1 MLQHLEN
8 VDNLCH
14 DTVNSGQNPQAGES
28 RVSMVK
34 RLHIALVAFFL
45 VLNTPATSVAEDQAM
60 LATVAPVADLIV
72 LYKSQRQLVLYNN
85 ATVLRSYEVDLG
97 DQPEGDKTA
106 FGDGRTPEGT
116 YFIDRMNPNSAYHLS
131 LGISYP
137 NETDIAE
144 AAALGVD
151 PGGDIFIHGGPTR
164 FWDHFKRDWTAGCIA
179 VTNREIEE
187 IWSLVRVGTPIVI
200 VP

>member
-1 MLQHLEN
+1 MIKFFR
-8 VDNLCH
+8 
-14 DTVNSGQNPQAGES
+14 AA
-28 RVSMVK
+28 
-34 RLHIALVAFFL
+34 IAVVFMFVA
-45 VLNTPATSVAEDQAM
+45 VPATAQPVVIEASVPQVN
-60 LATVAPVADLIV
+60 LVV
-72 LYKSQRQLVLYNN
+72 LYKSTRQLVLFNDTTPIRTYH
-85 ATVLRSYEVDLG
+85 VKLG
-97 DQPEGDKTA
+97 GDPEGDKQR

-137 NETDIAE
+137 NAQDRAE

-164 FWDHFKRDWTAGCIA
+164 FWDRFKRDWTAGCIA
-179 VTNREIEE
+179 VTNQEIEE
-187 IWSLVRVGTPIVI
+187 IWTLVQIGTPIVI

>member
-1 MLQHLEN
+1 MTKFVTALTVVFMLVWTCGVRAEP
-8 VDNLCH
+8 VVM
-14 DTVNSGQNPQAGES
+14 T
-28 RVSMVK
+28 
-34 RLHIALVAFFL
+34 
-45 VLNTPATSVAEDQAM
+45 TTSPM
-60 LATVAPVADLIV
+60 ADLIV
-72 LYKSQRQLVLYNN
+72 LYKSERKLVLFNN
-85 ATVLRSYEVDLG
+85 TTVLRSYEVDLG
-97 DQPEGDKTA
+97 DQPVGDKMA

-137 NETDIAE
+137 DENDRAE
-144 AAALGVD
+144 AEALGVD

-187 IWSLVRVGTPIVI
+187 IWSMVQVGTPIVI